1 METRCFR
8 ATSRVRI
15 RTTGKREGG
24 LVSPDRAKRRVAA
37 GPSERMQ
44 GGGGRAMTR
53 RRGEKEKERHGS
65 RIVFAKYQYLRPPC
79 WYLCS
84 DCDLTRLNS
93 TDPAATRL
101 PLPSFSRIP
110 SSLRITLPEKLL
122 SPSFPPP
129 PLESAAKGSRRE
141 GKVEARV

>member
-110 SSLRITLPEKLL
+110 SSVGLL
-122 SPSFPPP
+122 SRKNFFLLPPSPSSRIGGERFQV
-129 PLESAAKGSRRE
+129 SKG
-141 GKVEARV
+141 GKARV